1 MKYIFHLGRVP
12 ALSIAEIQAMFK
24 KMRIDFSVNFISSKV
39 LILDIKNKID
49 PSDLLVEMGG
59 TIKIARVLGEYKN
72 LDEALETTISA
83 IEELNKKRSSKKII
97 GYSIYFTQ
105 NKEKDKVLKIS
116 EKIRNNFSNAK
127 KLRSKDLNLRIIFPG
142 KNMKLNSASI
152 LKNKIIKKGA
162 EFNFL
167 FLPSLSPQ
175 PPLIPLSGE
184 VRRDTKNKIILS
196 ETVAVQ
202 DIERYSE
209 RDYDRPKRNPKIG
222 IIPPKLAQIMINLA
236 RIKKGEII
244 LDPFCG
250 IGTILQEALLNDY
263 KVVGS
268 DANGDQIANCKENLE
283 WLSKKYILEYPN
295 YKIFQSDMK
304 NITRKI
310 KPNSVDA
317 IVTESTLGP
326 IYKKVPSKAE
336 IGHNYNRFI
345 KMYTGFFQI
354 AKLVLRKNKRIIIT
368 IPAYKI
374 KNGEYI
380 TAPFIDRLEKIGY
393 SVISP
398 LDQEFTAKD
407 IKITNRDSIIYDRPN
422 QIVAREVL
430 IFRNK

>member
-12 ALSIAEIQAMFK
+12 ALSVAEIQTIFK
-24 KMRIDFSVNFISSKV
+24 KTGIDFSIDFISSKI
-39 LILDIKNKID
+39 LILDIKNKIN
-49 PSDLLVEMGG
+49 PSDLLVQMGG

-72 LDEALETTISA
+72 LGETLEKTIFA
-83 IEELNKKRSSKKII
+83 IKELNKKRSSKKII

-105 NKEKDKVLKIS
+105 NKEKNKVLEIS
-116 EKIRNNFSNAK
+116 KEIGNSFSNAK
-127 KLRSKDLNLRIIFPG
+127 KLHSKDLNLRIVFPG
-142 KNMKLNSASI
+142 KNMELNSASVF
-152 LKNKIIKKGA
+152 KNKIIKKGI

-167 FLPSLSPQ
+167 FLPSPTSQSP
-175 PPLIPLSGE
+175 G
-184 VRRDTKNKIILS
+184 DTENKIILS
-196 ETVAVQ
+196 KTAAVQ
-202 DIERYSE
+202 DIESYSE
-209 RDYDRPKRNPKIG
+209 RDYNRPKKNPKIG

-236 RIKKGEII
+236 QVKKGEII

-268 DANGDQIANCKENLE
+268 DANGDQIADCKENLE
-283 WLSKKYILEYPN
+283 WLSEKYILEYPD
-295 YKIFQSDMK
+295 YKIFQSDTRS
-304 NITRKI
+304 ITRKI
-310 KPNSVDA
+310 KPNSIDA

-345 KMYTGFFQI
+345 KMYTGFFQV

-374 KNGEYI
+374 KDGKYI

-393 SVISP
+393 SVVSP
-398 LDQEFTAKD
+398 LDQEFTAED
-407 IKITNRDSIIYDRPN
+407 IRITNRNSIIYDRPN

-430 IFRNK
+430 IFKNR